1 METLAQEYAPRGFTS
16 AFVYVREAHPGERM
30 PHHDS
35 FERKLANA
43 RRFRDE
49 QGVRRP
55 ILVDTLDGTYHRIF
69 GGLPNM
75 TLVVLRGGTLAYK
88 GSWTDV
94 GDVRAAL
101 NAIANI
107 TALRRQGGRLAPFWT
122 ERLAYRSVDQAAF
135 NSGLER
141 NGPKAVAE
149 FAAMVRKAGLD
160 RLEE

>member
-1 METLAQEYAPRGFTS
+1 METLAREYEPRGFAS
-16 AFVYVREAHPGERM
+16 AFVYVREAHPGEHI

-55 ILVDTLDGTYHRIF
+55 ILVDTLDGAYHRIF

-88 GSWTDV
+88 GSWTDAADLRRALDAI
-94 GDVRAAL
+94 GDLA
-101 NAIANI
+101 
-107 TALRRQGGRLAPFWT
+107 TLRRQGGRLAPFWT
-122 ERLAYRSVDQAAF
+122 ERLAYRVVDQEAF
-135 NSGLER
+135 NAGLDR
-141 NGPKAVAE
+141 NGSKAVAE
-149 FAAMVRKAGLD
+149 FAAMVRHAGLD
-160 RLEE
+160 QLEE